1 MFEVIIVLL
10 VIGEMGGNVM
20 LICNVIFIYLE
31 VIFVMWKV
39 DGFKVDV

>member
-20 LICNVIFIYLE
+20 LICNVIFIYLG
-31 VIFVMWKV
+31 VVFVLWEF
-39 DGFKVDV
+39 DGFKIDV